1 MTTAARTRIGWRELP
16 APVQS
21 RIEQIIGGGRV
32 VEARS
37 QPGGF
42 SPGTADRVRTT
53 SGRRA
58 FVKAVSSAINERS
71 AVLARQEMRVT
82 AALPAHAPVP
92 RMLGGFES
100 DDWVVLVLQDVE
112 GVHPRTPWVSSEIDA
127 AVAALGELAAAL
139 TPAPVVTVP
148 HASENLGGD
157 LAGWSRVAADPPA
170 DLDPWLAERLPE
182 LCAAADRAHA
192 ALATGDTLVHADIRA
207 DNMLIT
213 PDGRVVIVDWPWGC
227 IGPAWFDSV
236 LLALNVVVHGGD
248 PERVIA
254 GLDPRIVAD
263 LFAGLAGFFW
273 HAHRLPP
280 PPGIPAVRAFQR
292 WQADA
297 LLPWLRTH
305 PPGGMH

>member
-1 MTTAARTRIGWRELP
+1 MTQAVGTRIGWRDLP
-16 APVQS
+16 TPVQA
-21 RIEQIIGGGRV
+21 RIEQIIGGRV

-37 QPGGF
+37 QSGGF
-42 SPGTADRVRTT
+42 SPGTADRVRTS

-58 FVKAVSSAINERS
+58 FVKAVSSTINERS
-71 AVLARQEMRVT
+71 AELASQEMQVT

-92 RMLGGFES
+92 RMLGGFHA
-100 DDWVVLVLQDVE
+100 DDWVVLVLEDVE
-112 GVHPRTPWVSSEIDA
+112 GVHPRTPWVEPEIDA
-127 AVAALGELAAAL
+127 AVAALRELAAAL
-139 TPAPVVTVP
+139 TPTPLATVP
-148 HASENLGGD
+148 RAIDHLGAD

-182 LCAAADRAHA
+182 LQAAADRALA
-192 ALATGDTLVHADIRA
+192 ALATGDTLVHCDIRA
-207 DNMLIT
+207 DNMLIR
-213 PDGRVVIVDWPWGC
+213 PDGRLVIVDWPWGC
-227 IGPAWFDSV
+227 LGPAWLDPV

-263 LFAGLAGFFW
+263 LFAALAGAFW

-280 PPGIPAVRAFQR
+280 PPGIPTVRAFQR

-297 LLPWLRTH
+297 LLPWLQRH
-305 PPGGMH
+305 PPGETY